1 VEGKGGSLKDG
12 AEAFMLF
19 LHCAQLL
26 LQSNVLSVLDL
37 DEMNV
42 TLKNVEIFGSVLFGE
57 GGSAGGGWRCC

>member
-1 VEGKGGSLKDG
+1 MECKGGSLKDG

-42 TLKNVEIFGSVLFGE
+42 TSEVNIFIILLKVSFINVAEV
-57 GGSAGGGWRCC
+57 

>member
-1 VEGKGGSLKDG
+1 
-12 AEAFMLF
+12 MLF

-42 TLKNVEIFGSVLFGE
+42 TSEVNIFIILLKVSFINVAEV
-57 GGSAGGGWRCC
+57 